1 MITIKISKAN
11 FFDREAVLKA
21 VGRARVKVLSKQGAF
36 VRTRARSS
44 IRKRKRSSTP
54 GSPPSSHVG
63 LLKTGEA
70 GINFAYDH
78 SADSVVIG
86 PSLINRPTGAPET
99 LEHGGDAEIVD
110 RKTGKSH
117 SVHIQPRPYMGPALA
132 AESPKFAAMWANSV
146 R

>member
-1 MITIKISKAN
+1 MITIKMAKGN
-11 FFDREAVLKA
+11 FFDREIVMKA
-21 VGRARVKVLSKQGAF
+21 VDSARRKVLSKQGAF
-36 VRTRARSS
+36 VRTRAKSS
-44 IRKRKRSSTP
+44 IRRRKKSSTP

-63 LLKTGEA
+63 LLKQF
-70 GINFAYDH
+70 IYFAYDP
-78 SADSVVIG
+78 AEKSVVIG
-86 PSLINRPTGAPET
+86 PTLINRPTGAPET

-117 SVHIQPRPYMGPALA
+117 SVHIEPRPYMGPALA